1 MNWVTGVVLALLVAS
16 GVMVFVRLA
25 RGPSMLDRAVA
36 VDALLAV
43 VVAGLGARAAEARTP
58 YTLPVLLV
66 LAFLGFTGSVASARF
81 IAVRGAEPPERPGGQ
96 EPAGSGSGEPEGP
109 GRPVEPVEPEGA
121 ERPERPERTERT
133 ERTERPKRDDG
144 REGTAADG
152 EETGG

>member
-1 MNWVTGVVLALLVAS
+1 MRWVTAVVLALLVAS

-66 LAFLGFTGSVASARF
+66 LAFLGFTGSVAIARF
-81 IAVRGAEPPERPGGQ
+81 IAVRGTEAPGEAAKGAPGQ
-96 EPAGSGSGEPEGP
+96 
-109 GRPVEPVEPEGA
+109 
-121 ERPERPERTERT
+121 
-133 ERTERPKRDDG
+133 
-144 REGTAADG
+144 DG
-152 EETGG
+152 EEAGP

>member
-1 MNWVTGVVLALLVAS
+1 MKWVTAVVLALLVAS

-66 LAFLGFTGSVASARF
+66 LAFLGFTGSVAIARF
-81 IAVRGAEPPERPGGQ
+81 IAVRG
-96 EPAGSGSGEPEGP
+96 
-109 GRPVEPVEPEGA
+109 
-121 ERPERPERTERT
+121 TEAS
-133 ERTERPKRDDG
+133 G
-144 REGTAADG
+144 REGSAVGAAGAEPTADGTADGSADGTADG
-152 EETGG
+152 EEAGP

>member
-96 EPAGSGSGEPEGP
+96 EPAGSGEPEG
-109 GRPVEPVEPEGA
+109 PVEPEGA
-121 ERPERPERTERT
+121 ERPERT